1 MEKYNY
7 LEAVKNDVLCWIDEN
22 LSLAEWDDEE
32 LLLDHLDSILFTADS
47 VTGNASG
54 SYTCNAYTAEEY
66 IAHNWDII
74 GEMIDEGYIIIEQFR
89 RGPETIDVII
99 RCYVLRTAIEEA
111 LTELRE
117 DKNNNYDPIVRESSP
132 LAGSEIAEFY
142 SNNLRI
148 EFSLDQIN
156 KCFEEW
162 NRVFVF
168 IAELFDELDCSFIG
182 EPYSMGNFSM
192 AHTIYNAHS
201 GAFYTLIYSEIND
214 TLLKNKPLY
223 LTARDATDDDL
234 IALIENNGI
243 ANWTI
248 NNNTDRITIQMSDE
262 LITYWVY
269 GTITHKHEIPR
280 DDMNII
286 ETRDKILE
294 QLGFD
299 LQRITLHLV
308 SYACG

>member
-1 MEKYNY
+1 MEKYDY

-54 SYTCNAYTAEEY
+54 SYTFNAYTAEEY

-74 GEMIDEGYIIIEQFR
+74 GEMIDENYIIIEQFR

-117 DKNNNYDPIVRESSP
+117 DKNNNYNPIMRTFIP
-132 LAGSEIAEFY
+132 LAGGEIVEFY
-142 SNNLRI
+142 NDDLRI
-148 EFSLDQIN
+148 NFSLDQIN
-156 KCFEEW
+156 RCFEEW
-162 NRVFVF
+162 NRVFIFMV
-168 IAELFDELDCSFIG
+168 ELLDELDCSFIG
-182 EPYSMGNFSM
+182 EPYSVGNFSM
-192 AHTIYNAHS
+192 AHTIYNARS
-201 GAFYTLIYSEIND
+201 GSYYTLIYSEIND

-234 IALIENNGI
+234 IALIENNGV
-243 ANWTI
+243 ATWSI
-248 NNNTDRITIQMSDE
+248 NDNTDYITIQISDE
-262 LITYWVY
+262 LITYNTGVAS
-269 GTITHKHEIPR
+269 THKHEMPR

-286 ETRDKILE
+286 EARDKILE

-299 LQRITLHLV
+299 LRRITLRLV
-308 SYACG
+308 SHACG